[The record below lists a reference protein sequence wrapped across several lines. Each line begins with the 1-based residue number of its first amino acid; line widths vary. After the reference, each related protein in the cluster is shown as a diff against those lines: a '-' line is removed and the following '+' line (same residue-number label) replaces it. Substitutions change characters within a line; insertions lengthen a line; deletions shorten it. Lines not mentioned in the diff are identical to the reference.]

1 MTLEQLYEHAD
12 AAIEKL
18 QVEIYTALLISRL
31 TKSLFGR
38 HPHKGPER
46 NNIMSNFNFKAAA
59 SKELSLSPLMEN
71 REKIET
77 DELYNKELTVIA
89 FDFITTKDPK
99 DGMDKTYPVVNFEEL
114 PDKFYLGGALL
125 AKVFQVWAAEF
136 DGDFEECSNAL
147 AESGGVKFRFVKGKT
162 RSGNNITKIE
172 VV

>member
-1 MTLEQLYEHAD
+1 MA
-12 AAIEKL
+12 
-18 QVEIYTALLISRL
+18 
-31 TKSLFGR
+31 
-38 HPHKGPER
+38 
-46 NNIMSNFNFKAAA
+46 NFSFRDAA

-71 REKIET
+71 REKVET
-77 DELYNKELTVIA
+77 DELYGKEYTVVA
-89 FDFITTKDPK
+89 FDFITTVDPK
-99 DGMDKTYPVVNFEEL
+99 DKTPKTYPVVNFAEL

-147 AESGGVKFRFVKGKT
+147 AEDGGVKFRFTKGKT